1 MGLLDANISASA
13 RHGTWQ
19 GDAIGSAIF
28 QYDALEPLLRLC
40 SHADVEVARHVS
52 RTLAEL
58 AYICLKASQQHG
70 PADSRV
76 AHTPARS
83 SQAAAAGGP
92 SGSSFRAPPSSSFSG
107 NARIENVGKSQSCMV
122 SKLPPSAGYTGRY
135 GMSRDAAL
143 FSLPGNGSLGGFA
156 PLSTPQKLWKFLGGD
171 KGISGACTDNPTCAH
186 SLCS

>member
-107 NARIENVGKSQSCMV
+107 
-122 SKLPPSAGYTGRY
+122 RY

-186 SLCS
+186 SFRR